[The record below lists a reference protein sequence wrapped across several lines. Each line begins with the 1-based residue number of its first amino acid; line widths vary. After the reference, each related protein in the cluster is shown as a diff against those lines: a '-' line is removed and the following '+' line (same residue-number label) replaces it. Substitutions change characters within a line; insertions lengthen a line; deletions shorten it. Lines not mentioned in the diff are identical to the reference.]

1 MKRRLF
7 CVLIALFCLVAPLSA
22 CKSAPIPKRNGLAV
36 SVLSVGQGDAVL
48 ITLPEGVVL
57 IDGGGDAEFQKPFLS
72 AVTGGGIDTLDY
84 LIVTHPE
91 RDHTAFLPALLES
104 VSVKTAYLPLIE
116 KSETFVSFT
125 KTAALLK
132 ERECTV
138 RITALYDTFMVGEAR
153 FVVLSPSSADDPHGE
168 YAAYARKETDTTN
181 DLSAVVYME
190 YRDYRFLFAGDAS
203 AAIEEKILAR
213 WESGLYHPFDV
224 DLNGIHFLK
233 VAHHGSAD
241 ASSSDFLSL
250 LKPTYA
256 VVSVGAANSY
266 GHPKDVTLSRLLD
279 CGATVYRT
287 DFFGTVTASVTEN
300 GLEIINAFQAQNG

>member
-7 CVLIALFCLVAPLSA
+7 CILIALFCLAAPLSA
-22 CKSAPIPKRNGLAV
+22 CKREPMPKRNGLAV
-36 SVLSVGQGDAVL
+36 AVLSVGQGDAVL
-48 ITLPEGVVL
+48 ITLPDGAVL
-57 IDGGGDAEFQKPFLS
+57 IDGGGDAEFKKTFLS
-72 AVTGGGIDTLDY
+72 TFADGGIDTLDY

-91 RDHTAFLPALLES
+91 RDHTAFLPSLLES
-104 VSVKTAYLPLIE
+104 VSVKTAYFPLIE
-116 KSETFVSFT
+116 ESETFVPFAQ
-125 KTAALLK
+125 TAARLN
-132 ERECTV
+132 ERACDV
-138 RITALYDTFMVGEAR
+138 RITALYDTFTVGDAR
-153 FVVLSPSSADDPHGE
+153 FVVLSPSSAADPNGE
-168 YAAYARKETDTTN
+168 YAAYASKETDTTN

-190 YRDYRFLFAGDAS
+190 YRGYRFLFAGDAS
-203 AAIEEKILAR
+203 SAIEEKILAR
-213 WESGLYHPFDV
+213 WESGLYRSFGV

-241 ASSSDFLSL
+241 ASSNDFLSL

-300 GLEIINAFQAQNG
+300 GLEITNAFQAQNG